1 MKQMSYYAATENDIA
16 FIAQTYEENIKSLH
30 GNYRNYDDWQ
40 GLLSDENS
48 MYYMVRES
56 KPVAWFRVDIEDS
69 ELWLGMLQVRPAYHR
84 QVTPYRKLG
93 RVLRLTVRK
102 ELVIHLKK
110 MIFPRINRRG
120 KRNV

>member
-30 GNYRNYDDWQ
+30 GNYRNYDEWQ

-56 KPVAWFRVDIEDS
+56 KPVAWFRVDIEDP

-84 QVTPYRKLG
+84 QVTP
-93 RVLRLTVRK
+93 
-102 ELVIHLKK
+102 
-110 MIFPRINRRG
+110 
-120 KRNV
+120 